1 MSNPITLDEVE
12 RFAVNYVQT
21 LADDA
26 AGVQDTLEKTTT
38 DAGHALAEIVSDAIS
53 TWGSSYELDPSTLW
67 GNLTAETQADLFD
80 YVITEV
86 GHPDAF
92 ELADEYYSDVIY
104 NSDIRE
110 VFWRW
115 EGQCEDIL
123 DECGRDDR
131 TIMDQMSLAVNI
143 FGHRC
148 LAELLQTVAD
158 EYDADDCRDFIQ
170 NAMKE
175 GN

>member
-38 DAGHALAEIVSDAIS
+38 DAGYTLAEIVSDAIS
-53 TWGSSYELDPSTLW
+53 TWGSSYELDPSDQW

-80 YVITEV
+80 YVTTEV
-86 GHPDAF
+86 GHLDAY

-104 NSDIRE
+104 NSDIQE

-123 DECGRDDR
+123 DELGRDDR
-131 TIMDQMSLAVNI
+131 TVMAQMGLAVNV
-143 FGHRC
+143 FGPRC
-148 LAELLQTVAD
+148 LEELLQTVVD
-158 EYDADDCRDFIQ
+158 EYDEDDCKKFVQ
-170 NAMKE
+170 NAME
-175 GN
+175 AGN